1 MKMQLAEIAKAL
13 NTTCVG
19 DEQTVITSVAFDSR
33 KITDGGLFV
42 PLVGDRDGHDFINS
56 AINNGASATLWQT
69 GHPNKPENIAVLEVD
84 DPLQA
89 MQDLARYYLR
99 KVNPTVV
106 ELLVQMV
113 KLLQKI

>member
-42 PLVGDRDGHDFINS
+42 PLVGDRD
-56 AINNGASATLWQT
+56 
-69 GHPNKPENIAVLEVD
+69 
-84 DPLQA
+84 
-89 MQDLARYYLR
+89 
-99 KVNPTVV
+99 
-106 ELLVQMV
+106 
-113 KLLQKI
+113 